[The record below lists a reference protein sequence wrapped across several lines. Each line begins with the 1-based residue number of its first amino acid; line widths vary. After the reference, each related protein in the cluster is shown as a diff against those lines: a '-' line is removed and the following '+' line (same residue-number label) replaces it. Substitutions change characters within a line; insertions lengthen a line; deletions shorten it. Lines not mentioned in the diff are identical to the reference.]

1 MVPTIYTT
9 VLYTEN
15 KNTQSHTTT
24 NFVQKNTI
32 IIIKST
38 TYIFRIKS
46 QMQENKYKF

>member
-24 NFVQKNTI
+24 NFVQKN
-32 IIIKST
+32 IKST